1 MSTFSPGVPDSTPVV
16 ELKLRPGGGDW
27 ESAYFTVPSMPWSFH
42 FPEDVKCPTWP
53 WRVCFVGDTVPA
65 GAEVAVTLT
74 WSVDDASVVCPLEVT
89 VYV

>member
-53 WRVCFVGDTVPA
+53 
-65 GAEVAVTLT
+65 
-74 WSVDDASVVCPLEVT
+74 
-89 VYV
+89 